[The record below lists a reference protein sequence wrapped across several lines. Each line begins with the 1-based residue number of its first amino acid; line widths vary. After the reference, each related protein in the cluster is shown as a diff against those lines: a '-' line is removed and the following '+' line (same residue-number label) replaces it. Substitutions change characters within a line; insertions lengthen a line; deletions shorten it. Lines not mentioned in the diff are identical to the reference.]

1 MKQPIFFTG
10 SAPLTGKHINISPK
24 GLPSSSFSILGPN
37 LCAYIDATGSG
48 CETISHVHEN
58 GRVTIMFCSF
68 DKAPQIMRL
77 FCTARVVEF
86 DEPDFGEWIK
96 RMGEKRVTAMRAIIV
111 LDVFKVGLFFFLGTF
126 RYVLSFCIICIL
138 SPCLYNTLHQHPTHP
153 PPRSKHHAATPSPIS
168 PQNQTQKT
176 ARNKSPTS
184 TTATPWAIGAAS
196 RSTRGP
202 STPTAR
208 RITRIRWMDCPG
220 CAGQGGIR
228 VI

>member
-24 GLPSSSFSILGPN
+24 GLPSSSFSILKPN

-86 DEPDFGEWIK
+86 DEPDFGAWIK
-96 RMGEKRVTAMRAIIV
+96 RMGEKRVTAMRAVIV
-111 LDVFKVGLFFFLGTF
+111 LDVFKVRT
-126 RYVLSFCIICIL
+126 
-138 SPCLYNTLHQHPTHP
+138 THP
-153 PPRSKHHAATPSPIS
+153 SAQILFYSPLTFHPPTGPNILWVRSPLPSHSPGPPR
-168 PQNQTQKT
+168 Q
-176 ARNKSPTS
+176 
-184 TTATPWAIGAAS
+184 
-196 RSTRGP
+196 
-202 STPTAR
+202 
-208 RITRIRWMDCPG
+208 
-220 CAGQGGIR
+220 
-228 VI
+228 